1 MIRLLLALMLLIQVA
16 FPGVSLAEKNHA
28 EGIAAQLDKLLYD
41 LEQAESSKGIYPGL
55 SVYNLTKQSY
65 VYQYN
70 PNIPLIPASNMK
82 VWLSAAALD
91 QLGEDYQFKTE
102 VYVKGKISDEGQLNG
117 DITVKAY
124 GDPSFTTDNLQ
135 SFADRLEELGIRSI
149 NGNLIMDETFFDSKR
164 LGSGWMWDD
173 EPYDY
178 SAQISA
184 FALNRNIITY
194 TMTADQPVGQLTTIK
209 MSPKNDYMTIDN
221 RVVIT
226 DATTR
231 SITADRPLAE
241 NTVIFKGTMEK
252 RATVYSVSRTME
264 EPALF
269 VGNVL
274 KHQLLDKGITFH
286 RNSQVVK
293 GVLDKKSEL
302 VGTHRSAPL
311 AELTAKLNKPS
322 DNLYA
327 EMFLKTL
334 GAEIRDEGSAEAGA
348 KVVADVMKKAGVT
361 VDFHQEDGSGLS
373 RYNWITADQMTK
385 LLSYAS
391 TQRYATALKESF
403 PIAGVDGTLSSRM
416 RNTAAHG
423 KVYAKTG
430 SMNGVNGLSGYVTA
444 TNGDQFAFSILLN
457 GIHTSQNARDFQD
470 AVCIALAG
478 EVIPTE
484 PVVRSGR
491 SYALSEQLTAL
502 LQDPAVK
509 NVRAGLVVKSQDQ
522 NQILFEQ
529 QADKLMTPVSI
540 VKIWI
545 SSAALQKLGEGY
557 RYKTE
562 LYITGPVESG
572 IVEGDLIIKGF
583 GDPSLNTE
591 TMEQLA
597 QAMKAKGIKR
607 ISGNVLVD
615 ESYFDQ
621 QRYPLGWFWDD
632 ESEES
637 NPQISAIGLDGA
649 IVRLEV
655 KPGKKEGQA
664 IHVTLLPQTKVVE
677 IVNEAKTVSAREA
690 NTLKIERVRG
700 QNVIKISGNLPIS
713 AEAATRK
720 VPVHDPALY
729 TGAVLA
735 EKLEA
740 NGVKL
745 SSKVQVLMTETLS
758 DAVKVVE
765 HRSATLGEM
774 VTYLNQ
780 ANHNYYAEM
789 IAKTL
794 GAEVKGIGS
803 TAKGL
808 EVVTDFIKENGLST
822 AYLLRDG
829 SGHTR
834 YNLLSARHVQGVLD
848 LLASNPG
855 FRSILPVVSN
865 IVRVPVTEESI
876 LASTGASKGLRSFA
890 GFVMT
895 NQGERLSVS
904 LILNGLAEDEQIMKE
919 LQEAILLTLLTY
931 QPEVGQIEEKEEEAL
946 EGRQLEE
953 KNPIREE
960 LREELE
966 LPAA

>member
-1 MIRLLLALMLLIQVA
+1 MTRLLLALMLFIQVV
-16 FPGVSLAEKNHA
+16 FPGVSLAEKSHA

-41 LEQAESSKGIYPGL
+41 LEQAESSKGIYAGL
-55 SVYNLTKQSY
+55 SVYNLTNQAY
-65 VYQYN
+65 VYQHN
-70 PNIPLIPASNMK
+70 PNTPLIPASNMK
-82 VWLSAAALD
+82 VWVSTAALD

-102 VYVKGKISDEGQLNG
+102 VYVKGKISDEGELKG
-117 DITVKAY
+117 DIIVKAY
-124 GDPSFTTDNLQ
+124 GDPSFTTEDLQ
-135 SFADRLEELGIRSI
+135 TFVDKLEDMGIRSI
-149 NGNLIMDETFFDSKR
+149 NGNLVMDETFFDSKR

-194 TMTADQPVGQLTTIK
+194 TMTADHPVGQLTTVT
-209 MSPKNDYMTIDN
+209 MSPKNDYMTVEN
-221 RVVIT
+221 QVVIT

-231 SITADRPLAE
+231 SITADRPLAQ
-241 NTVIFKGTMEK
+241 NRVIFKGTMGN
-252 RATVYSVSRTME
+252 RATVYSVARTME

-274 KHQLLDKGITFH
+274 KHQLMDKGITFH

-293 GVLDKKSEL
+293 GVLDKKSEW
-302 VGTHRSAPL
+302 VGTHYSAPL
-311 AELTAKLNKPS
+311 AELTSKLNKPS

-334 GAEIRDEGSAEAGA
+334 GAEIRKEGSAVAGV
-348 KVVADVMKKAGVT
+348 KVIADMMKKAGVT

-373 RYNWITADQMTK
+373 RYNWITADHMTK

-391 TQRYATALKESF
+391 TQKYGAALKESF

-416 RNTAAHG
+416 KNTAAQG

-444 TNGDQFAFSILLN
+444 ANGDQLAFSILLN
-457 GIHTSQNARDFQD
+457 GIHTSQNARDLQD

-478 EVIPTE
+478 EVLPTE
-484 PVVRSGR
+484 PVARNR
-491 SYALSEQLTAL
+491 NSYALSEQLNSL
-502 LQDPAVK
+502 LQNPMVK
-509 NVRAGLVVKSQDQ
+509 NVRASLVVKSQDQ
-522 NQILFEQ
+522 NRILFEQ

-540 VKIWI
+540 VKILT

-572 IVEGDLIIKGF
+572 TVEGDLILKGY

-591 TMEQLA
+591 TLEQLV
-597 QAMKAKGIKR
+597 QALKSRGIKR
-607 ISGNVLVD
+607 VSGNVLVD

-637 NPQISAIGLDGA
+637 NPQMSAVGLNGA
-649 IVRLEV
+649 TVRLDY

-664 IHVTLLPQTKVVE
+664 IQVTLLPQTRFVE
-677 IVNEAKTVSAREA
+677 VVNEAKTVSTREA

-745 SSKVQVLMTETLS
+745 SSKGLVLKTVTPL
-758 DAVKVVE
+758 DAIKVEE
-765 HRSATLGEM
+765 HRSAALGEM

-780 ANHNYYAEM
+780 AHDNYYAEM
-789 IAKTL
+789 ITKTL
-794 GAEVKGIGS
+794 GAELKGAGS
-803 TAKGL
+803 TAKGI
-808 EVVTDFIKENGLST
+808 EVVTDFMKENGLST
-822 AYLLRDG
+822 TYLLRDG

-834 YNLLSARHVQGVLD
+834 YNLLSARQVQGVLD
-848 LLASNPG
+848 LLASHSS
-855 FRSILPVVSN
+855 FDSILSVASDV
-865 IVRVPVTEESI
+865 VRVPITEESI
-876 LASTGASKGLRSFA
+876 LASTGVSKGLRSFA
-890 GFVMT
+890 GYVMT

-904 LILNGLAEDEQIMKE
+904 LIMNGLAEEEQVMKE

-931 QPEVGQIEEKEEEAL
+931 QPLVEEEVLA
-946 EGRQLEE
+946 EQEPTEE
-953 KNPIREE
+953 S
-960 LREELE
+960 E
-966 LPAA
+966 LPPAA